1 MNQSNKNIFIQI
13 FKSSLIFYLII
24 STILFCLK
32 YLDILARNNYIVN
45 LIDIIII
52 SVIFIIIVIENKI
65 LRTIK
70 YNNQIYIF
78 QLLLFSISTPLII
91 LQLIIDKWLN
101 NENINKI
108 SMTWAVISILCYL
121 ILFFSLKSSKRKDS
135 NQLY

>member
-45 LIDIIII
+45 LIGIIII

-108 SMTWAVISILCYL
+108 SMTWAVISIFCYL